1 MHVTRRGAA
10 DLTAALVAVAV
21 AGIGIGVI
29 ANDSH
34 VLAPRSTTSVTKRAV
49 GHTSATHKQTTVVT
63 RTRGKPTTRMTTS
76 ERVPGTPR
84 QPRTTTVTTQT
95 GERTF
100 VERVLGDGGLFV
112 LQIGVVLLAAFLS
125 AAMVQRVI
133 VGQFGGL
140 ELGTFKLSE
149 IASAS
154 TSGIEALGDDLKK
167 LREEAATAKD
177 LKALDELRRNDLA
190 ALKEDLAL
198 AYKRMDL
205 IEKRLPD

>member
-1 MHVTRRGAA
+1 MDRRGLADVSAA
-10 DLTAALVAVAV
+10 VVAFVV
-21 AGIGIGVI
+21 AGVGIGVF
-29 ANDSH
+29 AGDSH
-34 VLAPRSTTSVTKRAV
+34 VLAPTSTTSVTKRAV
-49 GHTSATHKQTTVVT
+49 GHSSATHKKTTVVT
-63 RTRGKPTTRMTTS
+63 RTRGKPPTRTTTR

-100 VERVLGDGGLFV
+100 VERVLGDAGLVV
-112 LQIGVVLLAAFLS
+112 LQIGVVALAAFLS

-154 TSGIEALGDDLKK
+154 TSGIEALGEELKK
-167 LREEAATAKD
+167 LREEAATASD